1 MARNLYGDG
10 ADDYLLGVY
19 RADED
24 NRVAAGERLLSL
36 QPVPPARA
44 DFRAALGAIDY
55 RQLRSELLDS
65 ILQDTLRKAGAL
77 KVQAALSLGRLALYR
92 DALRT
97 AQSNCVREALRHF
110 PMDMVLRRFAE
121 IWLATDPPHVKALR
135 QAGGLI
141 NLPMKWVAGTV
152 RWARHRLGDTPPPAP
167 QTAFKRLL
175 EEDLVVASTHLRDL
189 AAGETIAVT
198 LAQSDPVARR
208 MLKVFE
214 DLGAAAEGKKL
225 RPDSEEPDTVKFEI
239 HAHPAVATE
248 QRKLVAR
255 DWNAVLQ
262 GIVDRKGVITS
273 LSEGIEAEL
282 AGLAQTLRSRMG
294 FTARVRQTFSALLNV
309 LPATAAVTYILS
321 TGDPVGA
328 VGIKVKLSGLIG
340 LHDLYA
346 LVAIP
351 ATSGMKKADRMQ
363 LEAMIAPLA
372 RTWLNRKME
381 ALQDLFAQEITG
393 GILGE
398 AQTALGEA
406 ERLLGRV
413 AAGIQT
419 CEAALRRT

>member
-1 MARNLYGDG
+1 
-10 ADDYLLGVY
+10 
-19 RADED
+19 
-24 NRVAAGERLLSL
+24 
-36 QPVPPARA
+36 
-44 DFRAALGAIDY
+44 
-55 RQLRSELLDS
+55 
-65 ILQDTLRKAGAL
+65 
-77 KVQAALSLGRLALYR
+77 
-92 DALRT
+92 
-97 AQSNCVREALRHF
+97 
-110 PMDMVLRRFAE
+110 
-121 IWLATDPPHVKALR
+121 
-135 QAGGLI
+135 
-141 NLPMKWVAGTV
+141 
-152 RWARHRLGDTPPPAP
+152 
-167 QTAFKRLL
+167 
-175 EEDLVVASTHLRDL
+175 VASTHLRDL
-189 AAGETIAVT
+189 AAGETITVT

-225 RPDSEEPDTVKFEI
+225 RPDSEEPDTVKFEL
-239 HAHPAVATE
+239 HAHPVVAPE

-262 GIVDRKGVITS
+262 GILDRKGVITS

-282 AGLAQTLRSRMG
+282 AALAQTLRSRMG
-294 FTARVRQTFSALLNV
+294 FTAKVRQTFSALLNV

-419 CEAALRRT
+419 CEASLRRT